1 MAAIW
6 VSDFRGKHLQHCIDL
21 EEEIDSSSDIYLV
34 EDSAEYSWFS
44 SSIPTQLAL
53 LSLDKID
60 VVIMLGFN
68 DCVYSCVWDSFDI
81 NLVAANYIKSINELI
96 EQYPAFNFYFCSVNP
111 ITAGYPFDD
120 YSTGIIPLSLL
131 DTKINYF
138 NTKLKESCNATYID
152 SYSYFTSTAFE
163 TYDGVRYSMNTN
175 TYLKSF
181 ITSSFKVSG
190 GVSFIPRLT
199 EPKEDSEEY
208 LYWTHT
214 SAGGYNECVK
224 ISGNSVLPNCVGYA
238 WGRFYEILGSK
249 PTLSKSNAE
258 LWYQNSDGYERGD
271 IPKLGAVICWRHG
284 SIGNDSAISGEDAGH
299 IAIVEEISD
308 DTITISESAYG
319 GFRDG
324 SQFKTRQ
331 LKKGTSTNKESW
343 WFYANNYYFQGFIYN
358 PAVTSTSGTAT
369 QAQGQVTKSD
379 VTVNNRSLT
388 ESEQQ
393 LNARYI
399 WQYLGSKRENRECW
413 TLNAVAAL
421 LGNMQAESAIN
432 PGRYEAYTYNKN
444 SSLYLGPNPTQSEV
458 NAWLEKYK
466 NEKGRYP
473 GFGLTQWTSTGAN
486 SWSEHK
492 LISWCKSN
500 NLDPTDIDSQLM
512 RIEWEA
518 ENGKQWYGYTQDRKD
533 YPISFKD
540 FISSTKD
547 PEWLAAA
554 FLLRYEIPGNRY
566 DYVKARGENAR
577 RWYDFL
583 LPYAPGFGPTFK
595 VVNFKIDTVA
605 TTSVKASFVVTNGAS
620 YCYKLLD
627 SYGNLLNTVNL
638 SIETADEPT
647 TITFSQ
653 PGLVPNADYQIF
665 IEVLADDGLSK
676 ESTTL
681 SFHTLQ
687 DYPAPIN
694 NLILKIDK
702 EISTNP
708 SLTLVADTTNNWGYW
723 KKNNYG
729 YDLQLIVNG
738 RCIEEITV
746 NNVNISD
753 FKLADYFKDYK
764 VLLDDIVQVGVCTWT
779 VDDKGSKIYDSNL
792 IKKSNTICLLKKPI
806 MYYLNIE

>member
-44 SSIPTQLAL
+44 SAIPTQLAL

-68 DCVYSCVWDSFDI
+68 DCVYSCVWNSFDI
-81 NLVAANYIKSINELI
+81 NIVADNYIKSINELI

-131 DTKINYF
+131 DNKINYF

-190 GVSFIPRLT
+190 GINFVPRLAA
-199 EPKEDSEEY
+199 PNPDDEEY
-208 LYWTHT
+208 LYWTT
-214 SAGGYNECVK
+214 TAGGGYNSC
-224 ISGNSVLPNCVGYA
+224 IAITGNSVLPNCTGYA

-249 PTLSKSNAE
+249 PNLSTRNAE
-258 LWYQNSDGYERGD
+258 QWFLNTSDGYERGTQ
-271 IPKLGAVICWRHG
+271 PKLGAVVCWQDG
-284 SIGNDSAISGEDAGH
+284 ATTSIDGNDGAGH
-299 IAIVEEISD
+299 VAIVEQINEDGSIV
-308 DTITISESAYG
+308 TSES
-319 GFRDG
+319 GFG
-324 SQFKTRQ
+324 STNAFWTKTR
-331 LKKGTSTNKESW
+331 TNDNGKWGAGSS
-343 WFYANNYYFQGFIYN
+343 YTFQGFIYN
-358 PAVTSTSGTAT
+358 PAVTSTSGTAS
-369 QAQGQVTKSD
+369 QSQGQVTKAD
-379 VTVNNRSLT
+379 VTINNRSLT

-399 WQYLGSKRENRECW
+399 WQYLGSKRDDKEGW

-444 SSLYLGPNPTQSEV
+444 SSLWLGPNPTQDEINS
-458 NAWLEKYK
+458 WLERYK
-466 NEKGRYP
+466 NAKGRYP
-473 GFGLTQWTSTGAN
+473 GFGLTQWTSTGAT
-486 SWSEHK
+486 SWSQHK
-492 LISWCKSN
+492 LVNWCSSN
-500 NLDPTDIDSQLM
+500 GLDHTDIDSQLK
-512 RIEWEA
+512 RLEWEA
-518 ENGKQWYGYTQDRKD
+518 ENGQQWYGFEQDRKD

-540 FISSTKD
+540 FIHSTEE

-566 DYVKARGENAR
+566 SYVKARGENAR
-577 RWYDFL
+577 RWYDYL
-583 LPYAPGFGPTFK
+583 LPFAPGFGPTFK
-595 VVNFKIDTVA
+595 VVNFKIDTV
-605 TTSVKASFVVTNGAS
+605 TTTNVKASFVVTKGAS
-620 YCYKLLD
+620 YYYKLLD
-627 SYGNLLNTVNL
+627 VYGNLLNTANF
-638 SIETADEPT
+638 SIETSDEPT
-647 TITFSQ
+647 TITFNQS
-653 PGLVPNADYQIF
+653 GLVPNTDYQLF
-665 IEVLADDGLSK
+665 IEVLADDGSSK
-676 ESTTL
+676 EDTTL

-687 DYPAPIN
+687 DFPAPLN
-694 NLILKIDK
+694 SLMLKLDE
-702 EISTNP
+702 EISTDP
-708 SLTLVADTTNNWGYW
+708 SLTLIADVSNSWGYW
-723 KKNNYG
+723 KKNRYG

-738 RCIEEITV
+738 RCVEELIIDSI
-746 NNVNISD
+746 NISN
-753 FKLADYFKDYK
+753 FKLTDYFKDYK
-764 VLLDDIVQVGVCTWT
+764 LLLDDTIQVGVCTWT
-779 VDDKGSKIYDSNL
+779 VDDKGNKIYDSNL